1 MARTSGARNYDFDS
15 KRAALLDVLTDF
27 ALNGDLHRP
36 SLRQF
41 ALAASLSEPT
51 LRHYFTDRQ
60 GLVVAILET
69 LGQRRNVVWGSL
81 PGPAPGPAEALQVYF
96 RASLNGMREGSFVR
110 AHAFGLVEGA
120 ACPRAGRAYLDH
132 VLEPA
137 LDTISQML
145 ETAPGGPREPDKLRA
160 AAFAALSPVLII
172 SLHQD
177 LLGGR
182 AVAPFDSLQIVS
194 HLEDWLGS
202 ALAGEA

>member
-60 GLVVAILET
+60 GLVIAILET
-69 LGQRRNVVWGSL
+69 LGQRSNVVWGEL
-81 PGPAPGPAEALQVYF
+81 PGTPPSPAEALQVYF
-96 RASLNGMREGSFVR
+96 RASLEGLREGSFVR

-137 LDTISQML
+137 LETIRQLL
-145 ETAPGGPREPDKLRA
+145 EATPGGPREPDALRA
-160 AAFAALSPVLII
+160 AALAALSPVLVM

-182 AVAPFDSLQIVS
+182 AVAPLDSQQIVT

-202 ALAGEA
+202 ALTGEA